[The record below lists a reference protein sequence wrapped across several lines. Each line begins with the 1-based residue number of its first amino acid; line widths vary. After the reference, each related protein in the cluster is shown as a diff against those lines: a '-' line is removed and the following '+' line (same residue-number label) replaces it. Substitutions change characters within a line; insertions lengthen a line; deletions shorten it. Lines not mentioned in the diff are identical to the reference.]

1 MVREMYR
8 FLIKTHKLISPRFI
22 GVFGLNRRYV
32 QTIVNRT
39 KFLACYEGDEASALM
54 FGFLLPSLM
63 TPDVHLDIFVKG
75 ETFQEPDLYVK
86 MSDPV
91 FGPIKKQFQD
101 MIPSRHTGTI
111 DRARLMEKRNYPRR
125 A

>member
-1 MVREMYR
+1 
-8 FLIKTHKLISPRFI
+8 
-22 GVFGLNRRYV
+22 
-32 QTIVNRT
+32 
-39 KFLACYEGDEASALM
+39 M

-63 TPDVHLDIFVKG
+63 TPDVHLDILVSG
-75 ETFQEPDLYVK
+75 RVFQHSSLYVR

-91 FGPIKKQFQD
+91 FGSLKKRFQE

-111 DRARLMEKRNYPRR
+111 DRETLMNETVIRRR

>member
-1 MVREMYR
+1 MYR
-8 FLIKTHKLISPRFI
+8 FMIKTHQILTPKFMS
-22 GVFGLNRRYV
+22 VFGLKSQYTNKII
-32 QTIVNRT
+32 TRT
-39 KFLACYEGDEASALM
+39 KHLACYDGDEASALM